1 MPKTICL
8 IFNIKKK
15 KKKKKNL
22 ELVSIN
28 SSRYVL
34 NPSLYLNRFRLMDDS
49 IIK

>member
-8 IFNIKKK
+8 IFNI

-49 IIK
+49 ISK